1 MVTLNIDDLQE
12 VDKFRNLQLTLR
24 DRWQTSELF
33 DTMLT
38 GKAIIGNNTVLRSGK
53 ICPKCCQFY
62 HYAIQYCF
70 Q

>member
-33 DTMLT
+33 DHSEADILT
-38 GKAIIGNNTVLRSGK
+38 IPRRSFNR
-53 ICPKCCQFY
+53 P
-62 HYAIQYCF
+62 H
-70 Q
+70 